1 MSTATRTDR
10 CVGPDHDRIR
20 AEVGLDSLVGTS
32 TRHDVLRAAIAQRG
46 GVIDWTVDH
55 TGWVVTLYLPVEG
68 IFSGATLEDGLTA
81 CLSWLVSSASCAE
94 IAAG

>member
-1 MSTATRTDR
+1 MSTVTRADR
-10 CVGPDHDRIR
+10 CACLDHDRIR
-20 AEVGLDSLVGTS
+20 AEVRIDPLLGPS
-32 TRHDVLRAAIAQRG
+32 TRRDVLRAAIAQHG

-55 TGWVVTLYLPVEG
+55 TGWVVTLHLPVEG
-68 IFSGATLEDGLTA
+68 IFSGATLEEALTA

>member
-68 IFSGATLEDGLTA
+68 IFSGATLEDSLTA